1 MLESTDIVFS
11 LSAPARAERGSEMP
25 FYTDE
30 TVARQLY
37 CATLSAASSTARV
50 CAPCQTAGEAE
61 MKIFGMLSRNCGRLA
76 DTLVMVA

>member
-37 CATLSAASSTARV
+37 CATLSG
-50 CAPCQTAGEAE
+50 TAGLPHLPQQECVRPAKVRE
-61 MKIFGMLSRNCGRLA
+61 RRK
-76 DTLVMVA
+76 